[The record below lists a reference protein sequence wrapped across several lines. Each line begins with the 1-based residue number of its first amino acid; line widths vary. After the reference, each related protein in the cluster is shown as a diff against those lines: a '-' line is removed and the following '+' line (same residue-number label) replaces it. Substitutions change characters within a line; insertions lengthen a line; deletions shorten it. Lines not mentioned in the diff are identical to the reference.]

1 MIQIDHLLMLGPHQ
15 SEEDEKDEEEVVA
28 LLLALHPHCQL
39 KKFTRKSQS
48 LVHNAL
54 LFFQYNQKKVSVIYV
69 GKEIGFTGISRI
81 WPGLR

>member
-1 MIQIDHLLMLGPHQ
+1 MLGPHQ

-39 KKFTRKSQS
+39 KKFTRIQIIVSCAQCAPVF
-48 LVHNAL
+48 L
-54 LFFQYNQKKVSVIYV
+54 YNQKKASVIY
-69 GKEIGFTGISRI
+69 GEEIGFTGISRL

>member
-1 MIQIDHLLMLGPHQ
+1 MLGPHQ

-39 KKFTRKSQS
+39 KKFARIQIIVFCAQCAPVF
-48 LVHNAL
+48 L
-54 LFFQYNQKKVSVIYV
+54 YNQKKVSVIY
-69 GKEIGFTGISRI
+69 GEEIGPTGISRL